1 MGSDDEVNGSTAK
14 NKQHTSSFPQ
24 SAICGVDKPKR
35 LTFTRGAMKKQVA
48 IVGATGITGQQFLVA
63 LHNHPWFEVAAVAAS
78 ERSAGKT
85 YGEAIRDA
93 KTGAR
98 RWWCKEEPPPQMLSL
113 PVSEASTL
121 NLQGI
126 DLVFSAVESG
136 PAREL
141 EPLYARTTPV
151 VSTASAFR
159 YEPDVPIFIPGV
171 NLDHVRLIDTQKKKR
186 GWQGF
191 IATQPNCTT
200 IGLAIT
206 LKPLFDT
213 FGLKTVIMTSMQGV
227 SGAGRSPGVIALDIL
242 DNIIPFISGEEEKVE
257 KETQKILG
265 MLKTEAIQPADFV
278 VSATC
283 TRAAVLEGHTEA
295 VLASMATP
303 CSVTDARAA
312 MIAFGKEFV
321 DLGLPSAP
329 QHLIIVHDDPFRP
342 QPRLDRDA
350 EDGMAT
356 SVGRL
361 RQDFALDHAIKYLLV
376 SHNTKMGAAKG
387 AVLMAEYLLQ
397 KGYI

>member
-1 MGSDDEVNGSTAK
+1 MRK
-14 NKQHTSSFPQ
+14 H
-24 SAICGVDKPKR
+24 
-35 LTFTRGAMKKQVA
+35 VA
-48 IVGATGITGQQFLVA
+48 VVGATGIAGQQFLVA
-63 LHNHPWFEVAAVAAS
+63 LRDHPWFEVSLLAAS
-78 ERSAGKT
+78 ERSAGKS
-85 YGEAIRDA
+85 YAEAIRDP

-98 RWWCKEEPPPQMLSL
+98 RWWCQEGPPSEALSL
-113 PVSEASTL
+113 PVYAASSLKL
-121 NLQGI
+121 NGI
-126 DLVFSAVESG
+126 DLVFSAVESE

-141 EPLYARTTPV
+141 EPLYAKTTPV

-159 YEPDVPIFIPGV
+159 YEPDVPVFIPGV
-171 NLDHVRLIDTQKKKR
+171 NLDHVHLLEAQKKNR

-206 LKPLFDT
+206 LKPLFDN
-213 FGLKTVIMTSMQGV
+213 FGLKKVIMTSMQGV

-257 KETQKILG
+257 KETRKILG
-265 MLKTEAIQPADFV
+265 TFGEGNITPADFG

-283 TRAAVLEGHTEA
+283 TRAAVLEGHTES
-295 VLASMATP
+295 VLAAMANP
-303 CSVTDARAA
+303 CAVEDARAA
-312 MIAFGKEFV
+312 MIEFGREFIN
-321 DLGLPSAP
+321 LGLPSAP
-329 QHLIIVHDDPFRP
+329 KHMIIVHDDPFRP

-361 RQDFALDHAIKYLLV
+361 RKDSAVDNAVKYLLV

-387 AVLMAEYLLQ
+387 AVLMAEYLRQ